1 MAMHTH
7 EEHAH
12 AQKISFYT
20 KTLWMLMILLVVT
33 VWAGYWKVP
42 DWLGIGI
49 ALTIA
54 VTKAT
59 IVIMNFMH
67 VRFSSKLAWLSA
79 GAGFFW
85 LIIMFAF
92 AFADYVSRRWEPEQG
107 W

>member
-1 MAMHTH
+1 MATHHREEHTH
-7 EEHAH
+7 
-12 AQKISFYT
+12 AQRVSFYA
-20 KTLWMLMILLVVT
+20 KTLWVLMVLLVVT
-33 VWAGYWKVP
+33 VAAGFTKMP
-42 DWLGIGI
+42 DWLGIMI

-54 VTKAT
+54 VSKAT

-67 VRFSSKLAWLSA
+67 VRFSSKLAWLFA

-92 AFADYVSRRWEPEQG
+92 AFADYASRHWEPVQG